1 MPSFVLDP
9 TIPFRITTPADAT
22 VQAGEIIFSLASIRS
37 GSFGPVD
44 VELNSAGTL
53 RAIRWVPNFAG
64 TLTSAT
70 ATLSGATLT
79 VGPATVVI
87 AVAGVAATLSA
98 AISFPVTSAAGTT
111 QSVTVTAGGAFI
123 ATQEIRIT
131 PGGTNTAIA
140 FAGVVLGYT
149 RA

>member
-1 MPSFVLDP
+1 MPVLTFDS
-9 TIPFRITTPADAT
+9 TTPFRITTPADAT
-22 VQAGEIIFSLASIRS
+22 VQAGEVVLSLADIRS
-37 GSFGPVD
+37 RTFGPVD
-44 VELNSAGTL
+44 VELNSGGTL
-53 RAIRWVPNFAG
+53 RAIRWVPNFSG

-79 VGPATVVI
+79 IGPATVAI

-98 AISFPVTSAAGTT
+98 AISFPVTSVAGTT
-111 QSVTVTAGGAFI
+111 QAVTVTGGGAFT